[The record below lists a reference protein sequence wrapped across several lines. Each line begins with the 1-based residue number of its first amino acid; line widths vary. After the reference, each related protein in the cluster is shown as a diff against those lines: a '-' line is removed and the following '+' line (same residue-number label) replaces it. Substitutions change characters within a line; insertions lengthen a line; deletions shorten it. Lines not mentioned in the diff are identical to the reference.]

1 MEGADV
7 EGADVQRLLVVVA
20 HPDDETFG
28 TGSLLAH
35 ASRAGVVVTVACAT
49 RGEAGDPTP
58 GSVADGSTLADVR
71 EAELH
76 AAAALLGVDDVVV
89 WDWKDSGMDGV
100 PEADTLCGSSLDD
113 VVAAV
118 ADLVEDRRPTV
129 VVTLDGSD
137 GHRDHARVRDATLAA
152 SAATSWSPSRVY
164 LHCLPRRLM
173 RRWEA
178 ELRRRNPD
186 AAHLGVGELGTP
198 DDQVT
203 TLLDTSDLLDLRER
217 AMAAHASQ
225 TPPYDVMPPDLRR
238 DFLATDAL
246 RRVHPPWPD
255 DATVERRLF

>member
-1 MEGADV
+1 MNE
-7 EGADVQRLLVVVA
+7 RLLVVVA

-35 ASRAGVVVTVACAT
+35 AHRCGASVTVACAT

-58 GSVADGSTLADVR
+58 GSVPDGTTLAEVR

-76 AAAALLGVDDVVV
+76 AAAAMLGVGDVVV
-89 WDWKDSGMDGV
+89 WDWLDSGMDGE
-100 PEADTLCGSSLDD
+100 PGSDTLCAAPLDD
-113 VVAAV
+113 VVGAV
-118 ADLVEDRRPTV
+118 AELVEARRPTV

-137 GHRDHARVRDATLAA
+137 GHRDHVRLRDATLAA
-152 SAATSWSPSRVY
+152 VEAASWSPRRVY

-173 RRWEA
+173 RRWVD
-178 ELRRRNPD
+178 ELSRHDPE
-186 AAHLGVGELGTP
+186 AAHLGLGELGTP
-198 DDQVT
+198 DDQIT

-217 AMAAHASQ
+217 AMAVHASQ

-246 RRVHPPWPD
+246 RRVRPPWPD
-255 DATVERRLF
+255 DAPREHRLF